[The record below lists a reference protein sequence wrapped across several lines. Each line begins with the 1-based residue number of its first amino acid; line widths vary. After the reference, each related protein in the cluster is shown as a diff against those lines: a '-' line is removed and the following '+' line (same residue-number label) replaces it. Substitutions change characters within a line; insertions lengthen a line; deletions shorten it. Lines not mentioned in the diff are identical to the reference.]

1 MAIAN
6 RQSQLV
12 AHGTGLSSA
21 TASGDGYASNTLS
34 GSLLVLV
41 VWATGTSSNLG
52 TAPAIGTPT
61 TSGFTWTLAQSN
73 PFNDGGNLNG
83 GRCSIYYIANAGAM
97 SSSTS
102 TSVTATKSGSSP
114 SSAVEFACYE
124 FSGVT
129 TSSPLDQ
136 TVGKNSQTGTPVDA
150 GSLVTL
156 GTALIFAACIAE
168 DAIST
173 GSGFTSGISSS
184 TVFGGRSQ
192 YILNQTSGTIDTA
205 FGANSEDYWGASAV
219 DFLAATGV
227 AVTTSQAFTFG
238 F

>member
-41 VWATGTSSNLG
+41 VWATGSSSTG
-52 TAPAIGTPT
+52 TAPTISTPV

-73 PFNDGGNLNG
+73 FFNDGGNLNG

-102 TSVTATKSGSSP
+102 TSVTATKAGSSP

-136 TVGKNSQTGTPVDA
+136 TAGKNSQTGTPVDA

-156 GTALIFAACIAE
+156 GTALIFAACITE

-173 GSGFTSGISSS
+173 GSGFTAGISSS
-184 TVFGGRSQ
+184 TVSGGRSQ

-205 FGANSEDYWGASAV
+205 FGSNGGDYWGASAV

-227 AVTTSQAFTFG
+227 AVTRSQAFTFG

>member
-1 MAIAN
+1 MIAK

-12 AHGTGLSSA
+12 SHGTGTSSA

-41 VWATGTSSNLG
+41 VWATGSSSTA
-52 TAPAIGTPT
+52 TAPVIGTPT
-61 TSGFTWTLAQSN
+61 TAGFTWVLAQSN
-73 PFNDGGNLNG
+73 TFADVPGLNG

-97 SSSTS
+97 PSSTS
-102 TSVTATKSGSSP
+102 TSVTATKAGTSP
-114 SSAVEFACYE
+114 SVAVEFACYE

-136 TVGKNSQTGTPVDA
+136 TAGKVSQTGTPVDA
-150 GSLVTL
+150 GSLSTS
-156 GTALIFAACIAE
+156 GTALIFAVCIAE
-168 DAIST
+168 EAIAT
-173 GSGFTSGISSS
+173 GSGFTAGISSS
-184 TVFGGRSQ
+184 SVFGGRSQ

-205 FGANSEDYWGASAV
+205 FGLNGGDYWGASAV

-227 AVTTSQAFTFG
+227 AVTRSQAFTFG

>member
-1 MAIAN
+1 MAIAKK
-6 RQSQLV
+6 QSQLV
-12 AHGTGLSSA
+12 AHGTGTSSA
-21 TASGDGYASNTLS
+21 TASGNGYASNTAA
-34 GSLLVLV
+34 GALLVLV
-41 VWATGTSSNLG
+41 VWATGASSTA
-52 TAPAIGTPT
+52 TAPIINTPV

-136 TVGKNSQTGTPVDA
+136 TVGKSSQTGTPVDA
-150 GSLVTL
+150 GSLGTL

-173 GSGFTSGISSS
+173 GSGFTAGISSS

-205 FGANSEDYWGASAV
+205 FGANSGDLWGASSA

>member
-1 MAIAN
+1 MAIAK

-12 AHGTGLSSA
+12 AHGTGTSSA

-41 VWATGTSSNLG
+41 AWATGAASIG
-52 TAPAIGTPT
+52 TAPIIGTPT
-61 TSGFTWTLAQSN
+61 TSGFTWTLAKSN
-73 PFNDGGNLNG
+73 NFADGSGLNG
-83 GRCSIYYIANAGAM
+83 GTCSIYYIANAGAM

-102 TSVTATKSGSSP
+102 TSVTATKAGTSP
-114 SSAVEFACYE
+114 SVKVEFACYE

-129 TSSPLDQ
+129 TSTPLDQ
-136 TVGKNSQTGTPVDA
+136 NTGQNSQTSSPVDA

-173 GSGFTSGISSS
+173 GSGFTAGISSS
-184 TVFGGRSQ
+184 TVSGGRSQ

-205 FGANSEDYWGASAV
+205 FGANSGDYWGASAV

-227 AVTTSQAFTFG
+227 TTSYAFIFG

>member
-1 MAIAN
+1 MAIAK

-12 AHGTGLSSA
+12 AHGTGTSPV

-41 VWATGTSSNLG
+41 AWATGSSS
-52 TAPAIGTPT
+52 TAAAPAIGTPT
-61 TSGFTWTLAQSN
+61 TAGFTWVLAQSN
-73 PFNDGGNLNG
+73 TFADGGGPNG

-102 TSVTATKSGSSP
+102 TSVTATKAGSSP
-114 SSAVEFACYE
+114 SVAVEFACYE
-124 FSGVT
+124 FSGVA
-129 TSSPLDQ
+129 TSTPLDQ
-136 TVGKNSQTGTPVDA
+136 NAGQSSQTGTPVDA
-150 GSLVTL
+150 GSLGTL

-168 DAIST
+168 DPIAT
-173 GSGFTSGISSS
+173 GSGFTTGISSS
-184 TVFGGRSQ
+184 TVSGGRSQ

-205 FGANSEDYWGASAV
+205 FGANSGGYWGASSV
-219 DFLAATGV
+219 DFLAAAV
-227 AVTTSQAFTFG
+227 AKTTSYAFIFG